1 VENFESESVIS
12 INNSLYA
19 KTPEALEELLGKLRS
34 IGYAIKDLRKAE
46 HREVSIA
53 EMEKTGWSLWFA
65 SLKNIQMGK
74 CNSCHSLIKT
84 NGIRSHGHKCEVC
97 GAVTYYDVLDGSVV
111 KFSFNT
117 ERYRDLFFQP
127 KICFI
132 AKFWDAENAALYLY
146 PDPVLNDSLPDN
158 DQRTKKYLQ
167 ENKKFWRYVEKD
179 GQRLILIKYANTG
192 FVKDSDIN
200 MIDINGRQYNHSI
213 VRVWQGKEYPEYGDF
228 PVPETLNI
236 YESWHWAP
244 LQPTPTLHE
253 RILTAVNMVSDIGY
267 YYQDGRPVF
276 CKEDW
281 QKMAKFI
288 RHFTSLDVAAFNQS
302 WPHFRRS
309 GPGGIYDLAQF
320 CHSNPHVSNQP
331 NFGNSVVA
339 AGKILEG
346 EPLTDEEKDAAKK
359 GLSTTEGKLH
369 FGDLGDHFNR

>member
-276 CKEDW
+276 CKKTGKKW
-281 QKMAKFI
+281 PSSYA
-288 RHFTSLDVAAFNQS
+288 TSHHLMSLPLINPGLTSVAAA
-302 WPHFRRS
+302 
-309 GPGGIYDLAQF
+309 LA
-320 CHSNPHVSNQP
+320 VSMILL
-331 NFGNSVVA
+331 NFV
-339 AGKILEG
+339 
-346 EPLTDEEKDAAKK
+346 TR
-359 GLSTTEGKLH
+359 T
-369 FGDLGDHFNR
+369 RM